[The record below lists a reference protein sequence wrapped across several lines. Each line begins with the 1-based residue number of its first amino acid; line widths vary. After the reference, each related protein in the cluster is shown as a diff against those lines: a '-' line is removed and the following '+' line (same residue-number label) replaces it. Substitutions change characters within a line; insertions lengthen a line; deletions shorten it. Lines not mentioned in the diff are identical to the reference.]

1 MGDRSLAE
9 PLPRRIES
17 IDNSYALLM
26 KYRFNAHTPAKNSD
40 EWHELKDHLDK
51 VANLSE
57 GFANKLNAG
66 KLGYYAGLWHDLG
79 KYNPDFQQYLDDC
92 HIASLNNKTP
102 PKRKI
107 PHAIHGAILAAKLC
121 PDVAPLIYGHHRG
134 LPDYSAFES
143 QLHHPQA
150 KALLVSILASADAEG
165 IEIAPDLD
173 FDELLAHLPD
183 PDENLYAREVF
194 DRLLFSCLIDA
205 DRLDTEKFGNPEIFR
220 LRDRKPTIEQ
230 LWKVFDYQQKE
241 FIGKKQQE
249 LTEKNKIVF
258 NVRQE
263 VYQHCLN
270 TALAKPGIF
279 RLTVPTGGGKTLSSL
294 AFGLQHILANPIENL
309 DRRVIMAVPYTSII
323 EQTVKVYRQLFTE
336 LGQIAVLEHHSAIQH
351 DSKSKDETEA
361 DEGAIDVQRQAR
373 LATQN
378 WDAPL
383 IVTTTV
389 QLFESLFSNRTSKCR
404 KLHNI
409 IGSVIILDEVQT
421 LPIALRE
428 SICSM
433 LEELV
438 ERYHV
443 SVVLCTAT
451 QPVLEGDDGYFKGFK
466 NGSITDIIPVAKS
479 LEHFAKLKRV
489 EYDLSAI
496 KTNIKWSWQELTDR
510 FNAHSS
516 ALVVLNTRKDAL
528 KVIDILDSGSS
539 EYFEAVGT
547 EARVKMAIKNSQV
560 LHLSTLLCGAHRQL
574 VLAEVRSRLKN
585 KKDCILVFTQVVEA
599 GVDLDFPAV
608 YRVLGP
614 LDRIVQAAGRCNR
627 EGNMDELGQVFVF
640 ELEEG
645 SMPPKGSEYAKATG
659 KTQQILQQAQ
669 SEDLHQPQIFTS
681 YGNALYKLESAD
693 KHEIQADRENCLF
706 ETVASKFKL
715 IDDDTYPVV
724 VNFNDEVEKLLRH
737 IKRRGLFTS
746 DYRDLQPYTISIRH
760 LEFHR
765 HHKTSIEQ
773 PIAGVEFYIWTG
785 TYDPIKG
792 LPILGDPSDSFLL
805 KGEDSVV

>member
-1 MGDRSLAE
+1 
-9 PLPRRIES
+9 
-17 IDNSYALLM
+17 M
-26 KYRFNAHTPAKNSD
+26 KYKFNAHTPGKGDAR
-40 EWHELKDHLDK
+40 WHELKQHLGK
-51 VANLSE
+51 VANLTE
-57 GFANKLNAG
+57 GFANKFSAG
-66 KLGYYAGLWHDLG
+66 KLGYFAGLWHDLG
-79 KYNPDFQQYLDDC
+79 KYNPDFQKYLDDC
-92 HIASLNNKTP
+92 HAASLNNQKP
-102 PKRKI
+102 PTKKV
-107 PHAIHGAILAAKLC
+107 PHAIYGAIVAAELC
-121 PDVAPLIYGHHRG
+121 PDIAPLIYGHHRG
-134 LPDYSAFES
+134 LPDYSAFEG
-143 QLHHPQA
+143 QLNNPQA
-150 KALLVSILASADAEG
+150 EGLLVSILASAKSEG

-173 FDELLAHLPD
+173 FDELLEHLPD
-183 PDENLYAREVF
+183 PDDHPYAREVF

-205 DRLDTEKFGNPEIFR
+205 DRLDSERFGNPKTFQ
-220 LRDRKPTIEQ
+220 LRYDNKSTIEQ
-230 LWKVFDYQQKE
+230 LWQVFDRKQQE
-241 FIGKKQQE
+241 FVDKKQQE
-249 LTEKNKIVF
+249 LTEKNQRVF
-258 NVRQE
+258 DVRQE
-263 VYQHCLN
+263 VYQYCVSK
-270 TALAKPGIF
+270 ALSKPGIF

-294 AFGLQHILANPIENL
+294 AFGLQHILANPIDSL

-323 EQTVKVYRQLFTE
+323 EQTVKAYRKIFAE

-351 DSKSKDETEA
+351 DSKSKDESSEA
-361 DEGAIDVQRQAR
+361 EEGAIDFQHQAR

-389 QLFESLFSNRTSKCR
+389 QLFESLFSNRTSNCR

-433 LEELV
+433 LAELV

-466 NGSITDIIPVAKS
+466 TGSITDIIPVAKS
-479 LEHFAKLKRV
+479 REHFANLKRV

-496 KTNIKWSWQELTDR
+496 KTNTKWSWQELTDR
-510 FNAHSS
+510 LNSHPS

-528 KVIDILDSGSS
+528 KVINSLDSSPI

-547 EARVKMAIKNSQV
+547 ESRVTIAVKDSQV
-560 LHLSTLLCGAHRQL
+560 LHLSTLLCGAHRQI
-574 VLAEVRSRLKN
+574 VLEEVRTRLKN
-585 KKDCILVFTQVVEA
+585 KQDCILVSTQVVEA

-669 SEDLHQPQIFTS
+669 SEDLHQPQIFTG
-681 YGNALYKLESAD
+681 YGNALYKLESSD
-693 KHEIQADRENCLF
+693 KYEIQDDRENCLF
-706 ETVASKFKL
+706 ETVSSKFKL

-724 VNFNDEVEKLLRH
+724 VSFNNEVEKLLRQ

-746 DYRDLQPYTISIRH
+746 DYRELQPYTISIRQF
-760 LEFHR
+760 EFRKHR
-765 HHKTSIEQ
+765 QSIEQ

-792 LPILGDPSDSFLL
+792 LPILGDPSDSILL
-805 KGEDSVV
+805 DAKDLIF

>member
-1 MGDRSLAE
+1 VQLKYW
-9 PLPRRIES
+9 LYFRRPV
-17 IDNSYALLM
+17 L
-26 KYRFNAHTPAKNSD
+26 
-40 EWHELKDHLDK
+40 
-51 VANLSE
+51 
-57 GFANKLNAG
+57 G
-66 KLGYYAGLWHDLG
+66 KYAGLWHDLG

-92 HIASLNNKTP
+92 HTASLNNQKP
-102 PKRKI
+102 PTKKV
-107 PHAIHGAILAAKLC
+107 PHAIHGAILAEQFCSDIAAVI
-121 PDVAPLIYGHHRG
+121 DGHHRG
-134 LPDYSAFES
+134 IRDSTDEYDD
-143 QLHHPQA
+143 A
-150 KALLVSILASADAEG
+150 KLDRAKRELDRILASAQSDG
-165 IEIAPDLD
+165 IETAPDLD
-173 FDELLAHLPD
+173 FDELVSHLPD
-183 PDENLYAREVF
+183 DNLHARDVF

-205 DRLDTEKFGNPEIFR
+205 DRLDTEKFCNPESFR
-220 LRDRKPTIEQ
+220 LRYDNQLTIEQ
-230 LWKVFDYQQKE
+230 LWVIFDRQQQNFVRSKQQK
-241 FIGKKQQE
+241 
-249 LTEKNKIVF
+249 LTQKNQIIF
-258 NVRQE
+258 DVRQE
-263 VYQHCLN
+263 VYQHCVN
-270 TALAKPGIF
+270 IALTKPGIF

-294 AFGLQHILANPIENL
+294 AFALQHILANPIANL

-323 EQTVKVYRQLFTE
+323 EQTVKVYRQVFAE

-351 DSKSKDETEA
+351 DPKSNEKRSEA
-361 DEGAIDVQRQAR
+361 EEEKEEGAIDYQRQAR

-409 IGSVIILDEVQT
+409 IGSVMILDEVQT

-466 NGSITDIIPVAKS
+466 PGSIIDIIPVATS
-479 LEHFAKLKRV
+479 LEHFVKLKRV

-496 KTNIKWSWQELTDR
+496 TTNTQWSWQELKDR
-510 FNAHSS
+510 LKSHPS

-528 KVIDILDSGSS
+528 KVINSLDSSPV

-547 EARVKMAIKNSQV
+547 EARVKIAVKDSQI

-574 VLAEVRSRLKN
+574 VLAEVRSRLEN
-585 KKDCILVFTQVVEA
+585 KQDCLLVSTQVVEA
-599 GVDLDFPAV
+599 GVDLDFPTV

-627 EGNMDELGQVFVF
+627 EGNLDELGRVFVF

-645 SMPPKGSEYAKATG
+645 SMPPKGSEYAKATS
-659 KTQQILQQAQ
+659 KTQQILQQA
-669 SEDLHQPQIFTS
+669 SAADLHQPQIFTS

-693 KHEIQADRENCLF
+693 KHKIQEDRENCLF

-724 VNFNDEVEKLLRH
+724 VRFNDEVEKLLIK

-746 DYRDLQPYTISIRH
+746 DYRELQPYTISIRSF
-760 LEFHR
+760 EFRKHQ
-765 HHKTSIEQ
+765 KTSIEQ
-773 PIAGVEFYIWTG
+773 PIAGVEFYIWIG
-785 TYDPIKG
+785 TYDPIQG
-792 LPILGDPSDSFLL
+792 IPILGDPNDSILL
-805 KGEDSVV
+805 PPKDLIF

>member
-1 MGDRSLAE
+1 
-9 PLPRRIES
+9 
-17 IDNSYALLM
+17 M
-26 KYRFNAHTPAKNSD
+26 KYKFNAHTPGKGD
-40 EWHELKDHLDK
+40 DKWHELKQHLGD
-51 VANLSE
+51 VANLAE
-57 GFANKLNAG
+57 GFANKFSAG
-66 KLGYYAGLWHDLG
+66 KLGKYAGLWHDLG
-79 KYNPDFQQYLDDC
+79 KYNPDFQKYLDEC
-92 HIASLNNKTP
+92 HTASLNNQKP
-102 PKRKI
+102 PHKKV
-107 PHAIHGAILAAKLC
+107 PHAIHGAILAEQFCSDIAAVI
-121 PDVAPLIYGHHRG
+121 DGHHRG
-134 LPDYSAFES
+134 LRDSTDEYDD
-143 QLHHPQA
+143 A
-150 KALLVSILASADAEG
+150 KLERTERELVSIVADAESEG
-165 IEIAPDLD
+165 IEIDPDLD
-173 FDELLAHLPD
+173 FDELLSYLPD
-183 PDENLYAREVF
+183 PDDNPYAREVF

-205 DRLDTEKFGNPEIFR
+205 DRLDSERFGNPKTFKLRDDNKITIKKLWEIF
-220 LRDRKPTIEQ
+220 DCK
-230 LWKVFDYQQKE
+230 QKE
-241 FIGKKQQE
+241 FVEKKQQE

-258 NVRQE
+258 DVRQE
-263 VYQHCLN
+263 VYQHCVS
-270 TALAKPGIF
+270 TALSKPGIF

-294 AFGLQHILANPIENL
+294 AFGLQHILANPIDSL

-323 EQTVKVYRQLFTE
+323 EQTVKVYRRVFAE

-351 DSKSKDETEA
+351 DSKSKNESSEA
-361 DEGAIDVQRQAR
+361 EESAIDFQHQAR

-466 NGSITDIIPVAKS
+466 NGSIKDIIPVAKS

-496 KTNIKWSWQELTDR
+496 KTNTKWSWQELTDR
-510 FNAHSS
+510 LNSHPS

-528 KVIDILDSGSS
+528 KVINTLNSS
-539 EYFEAVGT
+539 PVEYFEAVGT
-547 EARVKMAIKNSQV
+547 EARVKIAVKDSQV

-574 VLAEVRSRLKN
+574 VLAEVRSRLESKQ
-585 KKDCILVFTQVVEA
+585 DCILVSTQVVEA
-599 GVDLDFPAV
+599 GVDLDFPTV

-693 KHEIQADRENCLF
+693 KDNIQDDRENCLF

-724 VNFNDEVEKLLRH
+724 ISFNDEVEKLLRQ

-746 DYRDLQPYTISIRH
+746 DYHMLQPYTISIRH
-760 LEFHR
+760 FEFR
-765 HHKTSIEQ
+765 KHHKISIEQ

-792 LPILGDPSDSFLL
+792 LPILEDPSDSFLL

>member
-1 MGDRSLAE
+1 
-9 PLPRRIES
+9 
-17 IDNSYALLM
+17 M
-26 KYRFNAHTPAKNSD
+26 KYQFNAHTPSKGTD
-40 EWHELKDHLDK
+40 KWHELQTHLHK
-51 VANLSE
+51 VAQLAE
-57 GFANKLNAG
+57 KFANKFNAG
-66 KLGYYAGLWHDLG
+66 KLGHYAGLWHDLG

-92 HIASLNNKTP
+92 HTASLNNQKP
-102 PKRKI
+102 PTKKV
-107 PHAIHGAILAAKLC
+107 PHAIHGAILAAELC
-121 PDVAPLIYGHHRG
+121 PDLAPLIYGHHRG
-134 LPDYSAFES
+134 LPDYSAFDDR
-143 QLHHPQA
+143 LNNP
-150 KALLVSILASADAEG
+150 KAEGIIDRIIASAEAEG
-165 IEIAPDLD
+165 IETEPDLD
-173 FDELLAHLPD
+173 FDELVSHLPD
-183 PDENLYAREVF
+183 PDDNFYAREVF

-205 DRLDTEKFGNPEIFR
+205 DRLDSERFGNPETFQ
-220 LRDRKPTIEQ
+220 LRYDNKPTIEQ
-230 LWKVFDYQQKE
+230 LWQVFDRNQKE
-241 FIGKKQQE
+241 FVEKKQQE
-249 LTEKNKIVF
+249 LTEKNQIVF
-258 NVRQE
+258 DVRQE
-263 VYQHCLN
+263 VYQYCVD
-270 TALAKPGIF
+270 TALTKPGIF

-294 AFGLQHILANPIENL
+294 AFGLQHILANPIDNL

-323 EQTVKVYRQLFTE
+323 EQTVKVYRQVFAE
-336 LGQIAVLEHHSAIQH
+336 LGNIAVLEHHSAIQH
-351 DSKSKDETEA
+351 DSKSKDESSEA
-361 DEGAIDVQRQAR
+361 DEGAIDFQHQAR

-466 NGSITDIIPVAKS
+466 PGSITDIIPVAKS

-496 KTNIKWSWQELTDR
+496 STNTKWSWQELKDR
-510 FNAHSS
+510 LKSHPS

-528 KVIDILDSGSS
+528 KVINSLDSSPV

-547 EARVKMAIKNSQV
+547 EARVKIAVKDSQV

-574 VLAEVRSRLKN
+574 VLAEVRSRLEN
-585 KKDCILVFTQVVEA
+585 KQDCLLVSTQVVEA
-599 GVDLDFPAV
+599 GVDLDFPTV
-608 YRVLGP
+608 YRALGP

-640 ELEEG
+640 ELAEG
-645 SMPPKGSEYAKATG
+645 SLPPKGSEYAKATG

-669 SEDLHQPQIFTS
+669 SADLHQPQIFTS

-693 KHEIQADRENCLF
+693 KHEIQEDRENCLF
-706 ETVASKFKL
+706 ETVASKFKI
-715 IDDDTYPVV
+715 IDDDTYPVAV
-724 VNFNDEVEKLLRH
+724 SFNDEVEKLLRK

-746 DYRDLQPYTISIRH
+746 DYRELQPYIISIRQF
-760 LEFHR
+760 EFRKHR
-765 HHKTSIEQ
+765 QSIEQ
-773 PIAGVEFYIWTG
+773 PIAGVEFYIWIG

>member
-1 MGDRSLAE
+1 
-9 PLPRRIES
+9 
-17 IDNSYALLM
+17 M
-26 KYRFNAHTPAKNSD
+26 KYKFNAHTPSKGTND
-40 EWHELKDHLDK
+40 WHELKAHLGKVSKLAEKFADK
-51 VANLSE
+51 FE
-57 GFANKLNAG
+57 AG
-66 KLGYYAGLWHDLG
+66 ELGKYAGLWHDLG
-79 KYNPDFQQYLDDC
+79 KYNPDFQTYLDDC
-92 HIASLNNKTP
+92 HTASLNNQKP
-102 PKRKI
+102 PTKKV
-107 PHAIHGAILAAKLC
+107 PHAIHGAILAEQFCSDIAAVI
-121 PDVAPLIYGHHRG
+121 DGHHRG
-134 LPDYSAFES
+134 LRDATDEYDD
-143 QLHHPQA
+143 A
-150 KALLVSILASADAEG
+150 KLERATEELDRIKLFAKSEG
-165 IEIAPDLD
+165 IEIDPDLD
-173 FDELLAHLPD
+173 FDKLLDRLPD
-183 PDENLYAREVF
+183 PDDNPYAREVF

-205 DRLDTEKFGNPEIFR
+205 DRLDSERFGNPETFK
-220 LRDRKPTIEQ
+220 LRHDNRPTIEQ
-230 LWKVFDYQQKE
+230 LWQMFNYKQKE
-241 FIGKKQQE
+241 FVNKKQQE
-249 LTEKNKIVF
+249 LTEKSKVVF

-263 VYQHCLN
+263 VYQYCVL
-270 TALAKPGIF
+270 TALSKPGIF

-294 AFGLQHILANPIENL
+294 AFGLQHILANPIPKVRYANDNL

-323 EQTVKVYRQLFTE
+323 EQTVKVYRTVFAE

-351 DSKSKDETEA
+351 DPKSKDESSEA
-361 DEGAIDVQRQAR
+361 EEGAIDFQRQAR
-373 LATQN
+373 LATEN

-438 ERYHV
+438 ERYQV

-451 QPVLEGDDGYFKGFK
+451 QPVLEGQNGYFQGFK
-466 NGSITDIIPVAKS
+466 PDSIVDIIPVAKS
-479 LEHFAKLKRV
+479 LEHFANLKRV
-489 EYDLSAI
+489 EYDISAI
-496 KTNIKWSWQELTDR
+496 KTNTKWSWHELTDR
-510 FNAHSS
+510 LNSHLS

-528 KVIDILDSGSS
+528 KVINSLDSSPV

-547 EARVKMAIKNSQV
+547 EARVKIATKDSQI

-585 KKDCILVFTQVVEA
+585 NQDCILVSTQVVEA

-627 EGNMDELGQVFVF
+627 EGNMDELGQVVVF

-669 SEDLHQPQIFTS
+669 AEDLHQPQIFTS
-681 YGNALYKLESAD
+681 YGNALYKLEAAD
-693 KHEIQADRENCLF
+693 KEKIQEDRENCLF

-724 VNFNDEVEKLLRH
+724 ICFNDEVEKLLRQ

-746 DYRDLQPYTISIRH
+746 DYRELQPYTISIRQF
-760 LEFHR
+760 EFR
-765 HHKTSIEQ
+765 KYRQSIEQ

-785 TYDPIKG
+785 TYDSIKG
-792 LPILGDPSDSFLL
+792 LPILGDPNDSILL
-805 KGEDSVV
+805 DAKDLIF

>member
-1 MGDRSLAE
+1 
-9 PLPRRIES
+9 
-17 IDNSYALLM
+17 M
-26 KYRFNAHTPAKNSD
+26 KKYQFNAHTPAQGNND
-40 EWHELKDHLDK
+40 WHELKDHLVE
-51 VANLSE
+51 VASLTE
-57 GFANKLNAG
+57 KLAEKLKAG
-66 KLGYYAGLWHDLG
+66 KLGKYAGLWHDLG
-79 KYNPDFQQYLDDC
+79 KYNPDFQNYLDNC
-92 HIASLNNKTP
+92 CTASINNQKP
-102 PKRKI
+102 PTKKV
-107 PHAIHGAILAAKLC
+107 PHAIHGAILAKQFCSDIAGVI
-121 PDVAPLIYGHHRG
+121 DGHHRG
-134 LPDYSAFES
+134 LRDYTDEYDD
-143 QLHHPQA
+143 A
-150 KALLVSILASADAEG
+150 KLERAEREIVSILASARSEG

-183 PDENLYAREVF
+183 PDDNLYAREVF

-205 DRLDTEKFGNPEIFR
+205 DRLDTERFGNPKTFE
-220 LRDRKPTIEQ
+220 LRDINKPTIKQ
-230 LWKVFDYQQKE
+230 LWEIFDRQQQA
-241 FIGKKQQE
+241 FIDKKQQE
-249 LTEKNKIVF
+249 LTPKNQIVF
-258 NVRQE
+258 DVRQE
-263 VYQHCLN
+263 VYQHCVD
-270 TALAKPGIF
+270 TALSKPGIF

-294 AFGLQHILANPIENL
+294 AFGLQHILANPLENL

-323 EQTVKVYRQLFTE
+323 EQTLKVYRNIFVE

-351 DSKSKDETEA
+351 DPKSKDESSEA
-361 DEGAIDVQRQAR
+361 EEGAIDYQRQAR
-373 LATQN
+373 LATEN

-438 ERYHV
+438 ERYQV

-451 QPVLEGDDGYFKGFK
+451 QPVLEGQNGYFQGFK
-466 NGSITDIIPVAKS
+466 QDSILDIIPTVKS
-479 LEHFAKLKRV
+479 REHFAKLKRV

-496 KTNIKWSWQELTDR
+496 RNNTKWSWQELTDR
-510 FNAHSS
+510 LTNHPS

-528 KVIDILDSGSS
+528 KVVDTLDGLSN
-539 EYFEAVGT
+539 EYFEVVGT
-547 EARVKMAIKNSQV
+547 EERVKIAVKDSQV
-560 LHLSTLLCGAHRQL
+560 LHLSTLLCGAHRQI
-574 VLAEVRSRLKN
+574 VLAEVRSRLAN
-585 KKDCILVFTQVVEA
+585 NKDCILVSTQVVEA

-627 EGNMDELGQVFVF
+627 EGNMDGLGQVFVF
-640 ELEEG
+640 ELAEG

-669 SEDLHQPQIFTS
+669 SEDLHQPQIFTN
-681 YGNALYKLESAD
+681 YGNALYQLESAD
-693 KHEIQADRENCLF
+693 KDKIQDDRENCLF

-724 VNFNDEVEKLLRH
+724 ISFNDEVEKLLRQ

-746 DYRDLQPYTISIRH
+746 DYQKLQPYTISVRNF
-760 LEFHR
+760 EFR
-765 HHKTSIEQ
+765 KHHKTSIEQ
-773 PIAGVEFYIWTG
+773 PIAGVAFYIWTG

-792 LPILGDPSDSFLL
+792 LPILEDPSDSFLL
-805 KGEDSVV
+805 KGEDSVF

>member
-1 MGDRSLAE
+1 
-9 PLPRRIES
+9 
-17 IDNSYALLM
+17 M
-26 KYRFNAHTPAKNSD
+26 KYKFNAHTPSKATND
-40 EWHELKDHLDK
+40 WHELKQHLGK
-51 VANLSE
+51 VANLAK
-57 GFANKLNAG
+57 GFADKFQAG

-79 KYNPDFQQYLDDC
+79 KYNPDFQKYLNDC
-92 HIASLNNKTP
+92 HAASLNNQKP
-102 PKRKI
+102 PTKKV
-107 PHAIHGAILAAKLC
+107 PHAIHGAILAAELC
-121 PDVAPLIYGHHRG
+121 PDIAPLIYGHHRG

-143 QLHHPQA
+143 QLNNPQA
-150 KALLVSILASADAEG
+150 EGLLVQILASAKSEG
-165 IEIAPDLD
+165 IEIDPALD
-173 FDELLAHLPD
+173 FDELLTHLPD
-183 PDENLYAREVF
+183 PDDNSYAREVF

-205 DRLDTEKFGNPEIFR
+205 DRLDSERFGNPETFK
-220 LRDRKPTIEQ
+220 LRYDNRATIEQ
-230 LWKVFDYQQKE
+230 LWQIFDLKQKE

-249 LTEKNKIVF
+249 LTKKNKIVF
-258 NVRQE
+258 DVRQE
-263 VYQHCLN
+263 VYQYCVSK
-270 TALAKPGIF
+270 ALSKPGIF

-294 AFGLQHILANPIENL
+294 AFGLQHILANPVDNL

-323 EQTVKVYRQLFTE
+323 EQTVKVYRQVFAE

-351 DSKSKDETEA
+351 DPKSKDESSEA
-361 DEGAIDVQRQAR
+361 EEGAIDFQRQAR

-451 QPVLEGDDGYFKGFK
+451 QPVLEGEDGYFKGFK
-466 NGSITDIIPVAKS
+466 PGSIADIIPVAKS
-479 LEHFAKLKRV
+479 REHFAKLKRV

-496 KTNIKWSWQELTDR
+496 KTNTKWSWQELTDR
-510 FNAHSS
+510 LNSHPS

-528 KVIDILDSGSS
+528 KVINSLNSS
-539 EYFEAVGT
+539 PVEYFGAVGT
-547 EARVKMAIKNSQV
+547 EARVKIAVKDSQV

-574 VLAEVRSRLKN
+574 VLAEVRLRLEN
-585 KKDCILVFTQVVEA
+585 KQDCILVSTQVVEA

-627 EGNMDELGQVFVF
+627 EGNMDELGRVFVF

-659 KTQQILQQAQ
+659 KTQQFLQQAQ

-724 VNFNDEVEKLLRH
+724 VCFNDEVEKLLRQ
-737 IKRRGLFTS
+737 IKHRGLFTS
-746 DYRDLQPYTISIRH
+746 DYRELQPYTISIRQF
-760 LEFHR
+760 EFR
-765 HHKTSIEQ
+765 KHHKTSIEQ

-792 LPILGDPSDSFLL
+792 LPILGDPSDSILL
-805 KGEDSVV
+805 PPKDLIF

>member
-1 MGDRSLAE
+1 
-9 PLPRRIES
+9 
-17 IDNSYALLM
+17 M
-26 KYRFNAHTPAKNSD
+26 KYQFNAHTPSKGTND
-40 EWHELKDHLDK
+40 WHELKAHLGKVSKLAEKFADK
-51 VANLSE
+51 
-57 GFANKLNAG
+57 FDAG
-66 KLGYYAGLWHDLG
+66 ELGKYAGLWHDLG
-79 KYNPDFQQYLDDC
+79 KYNPDFQTYLDDC
-92 HIASLNNKTP
+92 HTASLNNQKP
-102 PKRKI
+102 PTKKV
-107 PHAIHGAILAAKLC
+107 PHAIHGAILAEQFCSDIAAVI
-121 PDVAPLIYGHHRG
+121 DGHHRG
-134 LPDYSAFES
+134 LRDATDEYDD
-143 QLHHPQA
+143 A
-150 KALLVSILASADAEG
+150 KLERAKIELVSILASAQSEG
-165 IEIAPDLD
+165 IETDPDLD
-173 FDELLAHLPD
+173 FDELLDRLPD
-183 PDENLYAREVF
+183 PDDHPYAREVF

-205 DRLDTEKFGNPEIFR
+205 DRLDSERFGNPETFN
-220 LRDRKPTIEQ
+220 LRHDKPTIEQ
-230 LWKVFDYQQKE
+230 LWQIFNFKQKE
-241 FIGKKQQE
+241 FVDKKQQE
-249 LTEKNKIVF
+249 LTAKNKIVF
-258 NVRQE
+258 DVRQE
-263 VYQHCLN
+263 VYQHCVE
-270 TALAKPGIF
+270 TALSKPGIF

-294 AFGLQHILANPIENL
+294 AFGLQHILANPIDNL

-323 EQTVKVYRQLFTE
+323 EQTVKDYRRVFAE
-336 LGQIAVLEHHSAIQH
+336 LGEIAVLEHHSAIQH
-351 DSKSKDETEA
+351 DPKSKDESSEA
-361 DEGAIDVQRQAR
+361 EEGAIDFQHQAR

-378 WDAPL
+378 WDASL

-409 IGSVIILDEVQT
+409 VGSVIILDEVQT

-451 QPVLEGDDGYFKGFK
+451 QPVLEGEDGYFKGFK
-466 NGSITDIIPVAKS
+466 TGSITDIIPVAKS
-479 LEHFAKLKRV
+479 REHFAKLKRV
-489 EYDLSAI
+489 DYNLSAI
-496 KTNIKWSWQELTDR
+496 KTNTKWSWQELTDR
-510 FNAHSS
+510 LNSHSS

-528 KVIDILDSGSS
+528 KVINSLNSS
-539 EYFEAVGT
+539 PIEYFEAVGT
-547 EARVKMAIKNSQV
+547 ESRVKLAVKNSQV

-585 KKDCILVFTQVVEA
+585 KQDCILVSTQVVEA

-627 EGNMDELGQVFVF
+627 EGTMDELGQVFVF

-669 SEDLHQPQIFTS
+669 SEDLYQPQIFTS
-681 YGNALYKLESAD
+681 YGNALYKLESSD
-693 KHEIQADRENCLF
+693 KYEIQDDRENCLF

-724 VNFNDEVEKLLRH
+724 VSFNDEVEKLLRQ

-746 DYRDLQPYTISIRH
+746 DYQKLQPYTISIRH
-760 LEFHR
+760 FEFR
-765 HHKTSIEQ
+765 KHHKTSIEQ

-792 LPILGDPSDSFLL
+792 LPILGDPSDGILL
-805 KGEDSVV
+805 PVKDLCDL

>member
-1 MGDRSLAE
+1 
-9 PLPRRIES
+9 
-17 IDNSYALLM
+17 M
-26 KYRFNAHTPAKNSD
+26 KYQFNAHTPSKGTND
-40 EWHELKDHLDK
+40 WHELKAHLGKVSKLAEKFADK
-51 VANLSE
+51 
-57 GFANKLNAG
+57 FQAG
-66 KLGYYAGLWHDLG
+66 KLGKYAGLWHDLG
-79 KYNPDFQQYLDDC
+79 KYNPDFQTYLDDC
-92 HIASLNNKTP
+92 HTASLNNQKP
-102 PKRKI
+102 PTKKV
-107 PHAIHGAILAAKLC
+107 PHAIHGAILAEQFCLDIAAVI
-121 PDVAPLIYGHHRG
+121 DGHHRG
-134 LPDYSAFES
+134 LRDSIDEYDDANLERAKRELDRILISAN
-143 QLHHPQA
+143 
-150 KALLVSILASADAEG
+150 AEG
-165 IEIAPDLD
+165 IEIDPDLD
-173 FDELLAHLPD
+173 FDELLAYLPD
-183 PDENLYAREVF
+183 PDDNLYAREVF

-205 DRLDTEKFGNPEIFR
+205 DRLDSERSGNPKNFE
-220 LRDRKPTIEQ
+220 LRDINKPTIKQ
-230 LWKVFDYQQKE
+230 LWEIFDQQQQA
-241 FIGKKQQE
+241 FIDKKQQE
-249 LTEKNKIVF
+249 LTAKNKIVF
-258 NVRQE
+258 NIRQE
-263 VYQHCLN
+263 VYRHCIN
-270 TALAKPGIF
+270 KALSKPGIF

-294 AFGLQHILANPIENL
+294 AFGLQHILANPIDNL
-309 DRRVIMAVPYTSII
+309 DRRVIIAVPYTSII
-323 EQTVKVYRQLFTE
+323 EQTVKVYRQIFAE
-336 LGQIAVLEHHSAIQH
+336 LGNIAVLEHHSAIQH
-351 DSKSKDETEA
+351 DSKSKGESSEA
-361 DEGAIDVQRQAR
+361 EEGAINFQHQAR
-373 LATQN
+373 LATEN

-466 NGSITDIIPVAKS
+466 KGSITDIIPVAKS
-479 LEHFAKLKRV
+479 REHFAKLKRV

-496 KTNIKWSWQELTDR
+496 KTNTKWSWQELTDR
-510 FNAHSS
+510 LNSHAS
-516 ALVVLNTRKDAL
+516 ALVILNTRKDAL
-528 KVIDILDSGSS
+528 KVINSLNSS
-539 EYFEAVGT
+539 PIEYFEAVGT
-547 EARVKMAIKNSQV
+547 EARVKIAVKDSRV

-574 VLAEVRSRLKN
+574 VLAEVRLRLEN
-585 KKDCILVFTQVVEA
+585 NQDCILVSTQVVEA

-669 SEDLHQPQIFTS
+669 SEDLHQTQIFTS
-681 YGNALYKLESAD
+681 YGNALYQLEPAD
-693 KHEIQADRENCLF
+693 KHKIQADRENCLF

-724 VNFNDEVEKLLRH
+724 ISFNDEVEKLLRQ
-737 IKRRGLFTS
+737 IKRRGLLTS
-746 DYRDLQPYTISIRH
+746 DYQKLQPYTISIRH
-760 LEFHR
+760 FEFHK
-765 HHKTSIEQ
+765 HHKTSIDQ
-773 PIAGVEFYIWTG
+773 PIAGVEFYVWTG

-792 LPILGDPSDSFLL
+792 LPILGDPNDSIVLPVKDL
-805 KGEDSVV
+805 CDL

>member
-1 MGDRSLAE
+1 MQ
-9 PLPRRIES
+9 
-17 IDNSYALLM
+17 Y
-26 KYRFNAHTPAKNSD
+26 KFNAHTPPKGENK
-40 EWHELKDHLDK
+40 WHELKEHLGD
-51 VANLSE
+51 VANLAE
-57 GFANKLNAG
+57 EFAAKFKAG

-79 KYNPDFQQYLDDC
+79 KYNPDFQKYLDDC
-92 HIASLNNKTP
+92 HVASLNNQPP
-102 PKRKI
+102 PKKKI
-107 PHAIHGAILAAKLC
+107 PHAIHGAILAAELC
-121 PDVAPLIYGHHRG
+121 PDIAPLIYGHHRG
-134 LPDYSAFES
+134 LPDYSAVEG
-143 QLHHPQA
+143 QLNNPQA
-150 KALLVSILASADAEG
+150 EGLLDRILASARSEG
-165 IEIAPDLD
+165 IEIDPDLY
-173 FDELLAHLPD
+173 FDELLYHLPD
-183 PDENLYAREVF
+183 PDDNLYAREVF

-205 DRLDTEKFGNPEIFR
+205 DRLDSERFGNPETFT
-220 LRDRKPTIEQ
+220 LRYNQPTIEQ
-230 LWKVFDYQQKE
+230 LWQIFNFKQKE
-241 FIGKKQQE
+241 FVEKKQQE
-249 LTEKNKIVF
+249 LTEKNKVVF
-258 NVRQE
+258 DVRQE
-263 VYQHCLN
+263 VYQYCVSK
-270 TALAKPGIF
+270 ALSKPGIF

-294 AFGLQHILANPIENL
+294 TFGLQHILANPIDLL

-323 EQTVKVYRQLFTE
+323 EQTVKVYRKVFAE
-336 LGQIAVLEHHSAIQH
+336 LGQIAVLEHHSAIQY
-351 DSKSKDETEA
+351 DPKSKDESSEA
-361 DEGAIDVQRQAR
+361 EEGAIDFQHQAR

-466 NGSITDIIPVAKS
+466 HGSIKDIIPVAKS

-489 EYDLSAI
+489 EYDLSAL
-496 KTNIKWSWQELTDR
+496 KTNTKWSWQELTDR
-510 FNAHSS
+510 LNSHSS

-528 KVIDILDSGSS
+528 KVINSLNSS
-539 EYFEAVGT
+539 PVEYFEAVGT
-547 EARVKMAIKNSQV
+547 EARVKIAVKDSQV

-574 VLAEVRSRLKN
+574 VLAEVRSRLEN
-585 KKDCILVFTQVVEA
+585 KQDCILVSTQVVEA

-681 YGNALYKLESAD
+681 YGNALYQLEPAD
-693 KHEIQADRENCLF
+693 KHKIQADRENCLF

-724 VNFNDEVEKLLRH
+724 ISFDDEVEKLLRQ

-746 DYRDLQPYTISIRH
+746 DYQKLQPYTISIRH
-760 LEFHR
+760 FEFHK
-765 HHKTSIEQ
+765 HHKTSIDQ
-773 PIAGVEFYIWTG
+773 PIAGVEFYVWTG

-792 LPILGDPSDSFLL
+792 LPILGDPNDSIVLPVKDL
-805 KGEDSVV
+805 CDL

>member
-1 MGDRSLAE
+1 
-9 PLPRRIES
+9 
-17 IDNSYALLM
+17 M
-26 KYRFNAHTPAKNSD
+26 KYQFNAHTPPKDTAK
-40 EWHELKDHLDK
+40 WHELKQHLGK
-51 VANLSE
+51 VAKLSE
-57 GFANKLNAG
+57 RFADKFQAG

-79 KYNPDFQQYLDDC
+79 KYNPDFQTYLDGC
-92 HIASLNNKTP
+92 HTASLNNQKP
-102 PKRKI
+102 PHKKV
-107 PHAIHGAILAAKLC
+107 PHAIHGAILAKQFCSDIAAVI
-121 PDVAPLIYGHHRG
+121 DGHHRG
-134 LPDYSAFES
+134 LRDSTDEYDD
-143 QLHHPQA
+143 A
-150 KALLVSILASADAEG
+150 KLERTERELVSIVASAQSEG
-165 IEIAPDLD
+165 IEIDPNLD
-173 FDELLAHLPD
+173 FDELFSHLPD
-183 PDENLYAREVF
+183 PDDNPYAREVF

-205 DRLDTEKFGNPEIFR
+205 DRLDSERFGNPETFK
-220 LRDRKPTIEQ
+220 LRDDNKPQIEQ
-230 LWKVFDYQQKE
+230 LWEIFDYKQQE
-241 FIGKKQQE
+241 FVNKKQQE
-249 LTEKNKIVF
+249 LTAKNKIVF
-258 NVRQE
+258 DIRQE
-263 VYQHCLN
+263 VYRYCVD
-270 TALAKPGIF
+270 TALLKPGIF

-294 AFGLQHILANPIENL
+294 AFGLQHILANPIDNL

-323 EQTVKVYRQLFTE
+323 EQTVKVYRQVFAE

-351 DSKSKDETEA
+351 DPKSKDESSEA
-361 DEGAIDVQRQAR
+361 EDGAIDFQHQAR

-383 IVTTTV
+383 IITTTV

-433 LEELV
+433 LEDLV
-438 ERYHV
+438 QRYHV

-466 NGSITDIIPVAKS
+466 TGSITDIIPVSKS

-496 KTNIKWSWQELTDR
+496 KTNTKWSWQELTDR
-510 FNAHSS
+510 LNTHSS

-528 KVIDILDSGSS
+528 KVINILDSSPV

-547 EARVKMAIKNSQV
+547 EARVKIAVKDSQV

-585 KKDCILVFTQVVEA
+585 KQDCILVSTQVVEA

-627 EGNMDELGQVFVF
+627 EGNMDGLGQVFVF
-640 ELEEG
+640 ELAEG

-659 KTQQILQQAQ
+659 KTQQIIQQAQ
-669 SEDLHQPQIFTS
+669 PEDLHQPQIFTS
-681 YGNALYKLESAD
+681 YGNALYQLESAD
-693 KHEIQADRENCLF
+693 KHEIQDDRENCLF

-724 VNFNDEVEKLLRH
+724 VSFNDEVEKLLRQ

-746 DYRDLQPYTISIRH
+746 DYRELQPYTISIRQF
-760 LEFHR
+760 EFRKHR
-765 HHKTSIEQ
+765 QSIDQ

-785 TYDPIKG
+785 NYDPIKG
-792 LPILGDPSDSFLL
+792 LPILGDPSDSILL
-805 KGEDSVV
+805 DAKDLIF

>member
-1 MGDRSLAE
+1 
-9 PLPRRIES
+9 
-17 IDNSYALLM
+17 M
-26 KYRFNAHTPAKNSD
+26 KYQFNAHTPGKGND
-40 EWHELKDHLDK
+40 KWHELKAHLGK
-51 VANLSE
+51 VAKLTE
-57 GFANKLNAG
+57 KFANKFSAG

-79 KYNPDFQQYLDDC
+79 KYNPDFQTYLDDC
-92 HIASLNNKTP
+92 HTASLNNQKP
-102 PKRKI
+102 PHKKV
-107 PHAIHGAILAAKLC
+107 PHAIHGAILADQFCSDIAAVI
-121 PDVAPLIYGHHRG
+121 DGHHRG
-134 LPDYSAFES
+134 LRDSTDEYDD
-143 QLHHPQA
+143 A
-150 KALLVSILASADAEG
+150 KLERAARELDRIKRFAKSEG
-165 IEIAPDLD
+165 IEIDPDLD
-173 FDELLAHLPD
+173 FDELLTHLPD
-183 PDENLYAREVF
+183 PEDNFYAREVF

-205 DRLDTEKFGNPEIFR
+205 DRLDSERFGNPETFN
-220 LRDRKPTIEQ
+220 LRDENKITIKQ
-230 LWKVFDYQQKE
+230 LWEIFDYKQKE
-241 FIGKKQQE
+241 FVEKKQQE
-249 LTEKNKIVF
+249 LTEKNQIVF
-258 NVRQE
+258 DVRQE
-263 VYQHCLN
+263 VYQHCVN
-270 TALAKPGIF
+270 TALTKPGIF

-294 AFGLQHILANPIENL
+294 AFGLQHILANPVENL

-323 EQTVKVYRQLFTE
+323 EQTVKVYRKVFSE

-351 DSKSKDETEA
+351 DPKSKDESSEA
-361 DEGAIDVQRQAR
+361 EEGAIDFQHQAR

-378 WDAPL
+378 WDASL

-451 QPVLEGDDGYFKGFK
+451 QPVLEGEDGYFKGFK
-466 NGSITDIIPVAKS
+466 TGSITDIIPVAKS
-479 LEHFAKLKRV
+479 REHFAKLKRV
-489 EYDLSAI
+489 DYNLSAI
-496 KTNIKWSWQELTDR
+496 KTNTKWSWQELTDR
-510 FNAHSS
+510 LNSHSS

-528 KVIDILDSGSS
+528 KVINSLNSS
-539 EYFEAVGT
+539 PIEYFEAVGT
-547 EARVKMAIKNSQV
+547 ESRVKIAVKNSQV

-585 KKDCILVFTQVVEA
+585 KQDCILVSTQVVEA

-681 YGNALYKLESAD
+681 YGNALYKLESSD
-693 KHEIQADRENCLF
+693 KYEIQDDRENCLF

-724 VNFNDEVEKLLRH
+724 VSFNDEVEKLLRQ

-746 DYRDLQPYTISIRH
+746 DYQKLQPYTISIRH
-760 LEFHR
+760 FEFR
-765 HHKTSIEQ
+765 KHHKTSIEQ
-773 PIAGVEFYIWTG
+773 PIPGVEFYIWTG

-805 KGEDSVV
+805 TGKDSIV

>member
-1 MGDRSLAE
+1 
-9 PLPRRIES
+9 
-17 IDNSYALLM
+17 M
-26 KYRFNAHTPAKNSD
+26 KYQFNAHTPSKGTND
-40 EWHELKDHLDK
+40 WHELKAHLGKVSKLAEKFADK
-51 VANLSE
+51 FE
-57 GFANKLNAG
+57 AG
-66 KLGYYAGLWHDLG
+66 ELGKYAGLWHDLG
-79 KYNPDFQQYLDDC
+79 KYNPDFQTYLDDC
-92 HIASLNNKTP
+92 HTASLNNQKP
-102 PKRKI
+102 PTKKV
-107 PHAIHGAILAAKLC
+107 PHAIHGAILAAELC
-121 PDVAPLIYGHHRG
+121 PDIAPLIYGHHRG
-134 LPDYSAFES
+134 LPDYSAFEG
-143 QLHHPQA
+143 QLNNPQA
-150 KALLVSILASADAEG
+150 EGLLISILASAKSEG
-165 IEIAPDLD
+165 IKIDLDLD
-173 FDELLAHLPD
+173 FDELLSRLPD
-183 PDENLYAREVF
+183 PEDNPYAREVF

-205 DRLDTEKFGNPEIFR
+205 DRLDSERFDNPETFR
-220 LRDRKPTIEQ
+220 LRDNKPTIEQ
-230 LWKVFDYQQKE
+230 LWQIFDLKQKE
-241 FIGKKQQE
+241 FVGKKQEE
-249 LTEKNKIVF
+249 LTAKNKIVF
-258 NVRQE
+258 DVRQE
-263 VYQHCLN
+263 VYQHCVN
-270 TALAKPGIF
+270 TALTKPGIF

-294 AFGLQHILANPIENL
+294 AFGLQHILANPIENV

-323 EQTVKVYRQLFTE
+323 EQTVKVYRNVFAE
-336 LGQIAVLEHHSAIQH
+336 LGQIAVLEHHSAIQY
-351 DSKSKDETEA
+351 DPKSKDESSEA

-378 WDAPL
+378 WDATL

-433 LEELV
+433 LAELV

-466 NGSITDIIPVAKS
+466 PESITDIIPVAKS
-479 LEHFAKLKRV
+479 REHFANLKRV
-489 EYDLSAI
+489 KYDLSAI
-496 KTNIKWSWQELTDR
+496 QANTKWSWQELTDR
-510 FNAHSS
+510 LNSHPS

-528 KVIDILDSGSS
+528 KVINSLNSS
-539 EYFEAVGT
+539 PVEYFEAVGT
-547 EARVKMAIKNSQV
+547 EARVKIAIKDSQV

-574 VLAEVRSRLKN
+574 VLAEVRSRLEDN
-585 KKDCILVFTQVVEA
+585 KDCILVSTQVVEA

-669 SEDLHQPQIFTS
+669 LEDLHQPQIFTN
-681 YGNALYKLESAD
+681 YGNALYQLESAD
-693 KHEIQADRENCLF
+693 KHTIQQDRENCLF

-715 IDDDTYPVV
+715 IDDDTYPVIIC
-724 VNFNDEVEKLLRH
+724 FNDEVEKLLRK
-737 IKRRGLFTS
+737 IKHRGLFTS
-746 DYRDLQPYTISIRH
+746 DYRDLQPYTISIRQF
-760 LEFHR
+760 EFRRHR
-765 HHKTSIEQ
+765 KSIEQ
-773 PIAGVEFYIWTG
+773 PIAGVEFYIWND

-805 KGEDSVV
+805 TGKESVV

>member
-1 MGDRSLAE
+1 
-9 PLPRRIES
+9 
-17 IDNSYALLM
+17 M
-26 KYRFNAHTPAKNSD
+26 KYQFNAHTPSKGTD
-40 EWHELKDHLDK
+40 DWHQLKDHLGK
-51 VANLSE
+51 VAKLAE
-57 GFANKLNAG
+57 KFADKFQAG
-66 KLGYYAGLWHDLG
+66 ELGRYAGLWHDLG
-79 KYNPDFQQYLDDC
+79 KYNPDFQNYLDDC
-92 HIASLNNKTP
+92 HLASLNNQAP
-102 PKRKI
+102 PHRKI
-107 PHAIHGAILAAKLC
+107 PHAIHGAILAAELC

-134 LPDYSAFES
+134 LPDYSTFES
-143 QLHHPQA
+143 QLNNPKAEKLLALIKSSA
-150 KALLVSILASADAEG
+150 KSEG

-173 FDELLAHLPD
+173 CDELLSHLPTN
-183 PDENLYAREVF
+183 NLYAREVF

-205 DRLDTEKFGNPEIFR
+205 DRLDTEKFSNSEAFK
-220 LRDRKPTIEQ
+220 LRADRKPTIEQ
-230 LWKVFDYQQKE
+230 LWEVFDRQQQKLVA
-241 FIGKKQQE
+241 KKQQK
-249 LTEKNKIVF
+249 LTAKNKIVF
-258 NVRQE
+258 DIRQE
-263 VYQHCLN
+263 VYQYCLN
-270 TALAKPGIF
+270 TALLSKPGIF

-294 AFGLQHILANPIENL
+294 AFGLQNILANPIENL
-309 DRRVIMAVPYTSII
+309 DRRIIMAVPYTSII
-323 EQTVKVYRQLFTE
+323 EQTVKVYRKVFAE

-351 DSKSKDETEA
+351 DSQSRDESSEA
-361 DEGAIDVQRQAR
+361 EEGAIDFQRQAR

-428 SICSM
+428 PICSM
-433 LEELV
+433 LGELV
-438 ERYHV
+438 ERYQV

-451 QPVLEGDDGYFKGFK
+451 QPVLEGQNGYFQGFK
-466 NGSITDIIPVAKS
+466 PDSIVDIIPVAKS
-479 LEHFAKLKRV
+479 LEHFDRLKRV

-496 KTNIKWSWQELTDR
+496 KTNTKWSWQELIDR
-510 FNAHSS
+510 LNTHSS

-528 KVIDILDSGSS
+528 KVIDTLDCLSS
-539 EYFEAVGT
+539 EIFEQT
-547 EARVKMAIKNSQV
+547 IIEEKVKAALKDSRI

-574 VLAEVRSRLKN
+574 VLEEVRSRLDPKN
-585 KKDCILVFTQVVEA
+585 NQDCILVSTQVVEA
-599 GVDLDFPAV
+599 GVDLDFATV

-627 EGNMDELGQVFVF
+627 EGNMDKLGQVFVF

-645 SMPPKGSEYAKATG
+645 NMPPKGSEYAKATG
-659 KTQQILQQAQ
+659 KAQQFLQQAQ

-681 YGNALYKLESAD
+681 YGNTLYQLESAD
-693 KHEIQADRENCLF
+693 KHQIQDDRENCLF

-724 VNFNDEVEKLLRH
+724 VCFNDQVEKLINQ

-746 DYRDLQPYTISIRH
+746 DYRELQPYTISIRQF
-760 LEFHR
+760 EFR
-765 HHKTSIEQ
+765 KHHKTSIEQ

-785 TYDPIKG
+785 SYDPIKG
-792 LPILGDPSDSFLL
+792 LPILEDPSDSFLL

>member
-1 MGDRSLAE
+1 
-9 PLPRRIES
+9 
-17 IDNSYALLM
+17 M
-26 KYRFNAHTPAKNSD
+26 KYQFNAHTPSKGTD
-40 EWHELKDHLDK
+40 KWHELQAHLHK
-51 VANLSE
+51 VAKLAAE
-57 GFANKLNAG
+57 FANKFNAG

-92 HIASLNNKTP
+92 HTASLNSHKP
-102 PKRKI
+102 PTKKV
-107 PHAIHGAILAAKLC
+107 PHAIHGAILAAELC
-121 PDVAPLIYGHHRG
+121 PDIAAIIDGHHRG
-134 LPDYSAFES
+134 LRNDMYDYDD
-143 QLHHPQA
+143 A
-150 KALLVSILASADAEG
+150 KLERATEELDSIKLFAKSEG
-165 IEIAPDLD
+165 IEIDPDLD
-173 FDELLAHLPD
+173 FDELFDRLPD
-183 PDENLYAREVF
+183 PDGHPYAREVF

-205 DRLDTEKFGNPEIFR
+205 DRLDSERFGNPEDFQ
-220 LRDRKPTIEQ
+220 LRDDNKPQIEQ
-230 LWKVFDYQQKE
+230 LWQVFNFKQKE
-241 FIGKKQQE
+241 FVKKKQQE
-249 LTEKNKIVF
+249 LTEKNKVVF
-258 NVRQE
+258 DVRQE
-263 VYQHCLN
+263 VYQHCVS
-270 TALAKPGIF
+270 TALSKPGIF

-294 AFGLQHILANPIENL
+294 AFGLQHILANPVDNL

-323 EQTVKVYRQLFTE
+323 EQTVKVYRQVFAE

-351 DSKSKDETEA
+351 DSKSKDEGSEA
-361 DEGAIDVQRQAR
+361 EEGAINFQRQAR

-466 NGSITDIIPVAKS
+466 NGSIKDIIPVAKS

-496 KTNIKWSWQELTDR
+496 KTKTKWSWQELTDR
-510 FNAHSS
+510 LNSHPS

-528 KVIDILDSGSS
+528 KVINTLNSS
-539 EYFEAVGT
+539 PVEYFEAVGT
-547 EARVKMAIKNSQV
+547 EARVKIAVKDSQV

-585 KKDCILVFTQVVEA
+585 KQDCILVSTQVVEA

-681 YGNALYKLESAD
+681 YGNALYKLESSD
-693 KHEIQADRENCLF
+693 KYEIQDDRENCLF
-706 ETVASKFKL
+706 ETVSSKFKL

-724 VNFNDEVEKLLRH
+724 VSFNNEVEKLLRQ

-746 DYRDLQPYTISIRH
+746 DYRELQPYTISIRQF
-760 LEFHR
+760 EFRKHR
-765 HHKTSIEQ
+765 QSIEQ

-792 LPILGDPSDSFLL
+792 LPILGDPSDSILL
-805 KGEDSVV
+805 DAKDLIF

>member
-1 MGDRSLAE
+1 
-9 PLPRRIES
+9 
-17 IDNSYALLM
+17 M
-26 KYRFNAHTPAKNSD
+26 KYQFNAHTPSKGTD
-40 EWHELKDHLDK
+40 DWHQLKDHLGK
-51 VANLSE
+51 VAKLAE
-57 GFANKLNAG
+57 KFADKFQAG
-66 KLGYYAGLWHDLG
+66 ELGRYAGLWHDLG
-79 KYNPDFQQYLDDC
+79 KYNPDFQNYLDDC
-92 HIASLNNKTP
+92 DLASLNNQAP
-102 PKRKI
+102 PYRKI
-107 PHAIHGAILAAKLC
+107 PHAIHGAILAAELC

-134 LPDYSAFES
+134 LPDYSTFES
-143 QLHHPQA
+143 QLNNPKAEKLLALIKSSA
-150 KALLVSILASADAEG
+150 KSEG
-165 IEIAPDLD
+165 IEISPNLD
-173 FDELLAHLPD
+173 CDELLSHLPTN
-183 PDENLYAREVF
+183 NLYAREVF

-205 DRLDTEKFGNPEIFR
+205 DRLDTEKFSNSEAFK
-220 LRDRKPTIEQ
+220 LRSDRKPTIEQ
-230 LWKVFDYQQKE
+230 LWEVFDRQQQKLVA
-241 FIGKKQQE
+241 KKQQK
-249 LTEKNKIVF
+249 LTAKNKIVF
-258 NVRQE
+258 DIRQE
-263 VYQHCLN
+263 VYQYCLN
-270 TALAKPGIF
+270 TALSKPGIF

-294 AFGLQHILANPIENL
+294 AFGLKNILANPIENL
-309 DRRVIMAVPYTSII
+309 DRRIIMAVPYTSII
-323 EQTVKVYRQLFTE
+323 EQTVKVYRKVFAE

-351 DSKSKDETEA
+351 DSQSRDESSEA
-361 DEGAIDVQRQAR
+361 EEGAIDFQRQAR

-428 SICSM
+428 PICSM
-433 LEELV
+433 LGELV
-438 ERYHV
+438 ERYQV

-451 QPVLEGDDGYFKGFK
+451 QPVLEGQNGYFQGFK
-466 NGSITDIIPVAKS
+466 PDSIVDIIPVAKS
-479 LEHFAKLKRV
+479 LEHFDRLKRV

-496 KTNIKWSWQELTDR
+496 KTNTKWSWQELIDR
-510 FNAHSS
+510 LNTHSS

-528 KVIDILDSGSS
+528 KVIDTLDCLSS
-539 EYFEAVGT
+539 EIFEKT
-547 EARVKMAIKNSQV
+547 IIEEKVKAALKDSRI

-574 VLAEVRSRLKN
+574 VLEEVRSRLDPKN
-585 KKDCILVFTQVVEA
+585 NQDCILVSTQVVEA
-599 GVDLDFPAV
+599 GVDLDFATV

-627 EGNMDELGQVFVF
+627 EGNMDKLGQVFVF

-645 SMPPKGSEYAKATG
+645 NMPPKGSEYAKATG
-659 KTQQILQQAQ
+659 KAQQFLQQAQ

-681 YGNALYKLESAD
+681 YGNTLYQLESAD
-693 KHEIQADRENCLF
+693 KHQIQDDRENCLF

-724 VNFNDEVEKLLRH
+724 VCFNDKVEKLINQ

-746 DYRDLQPYTISIRH
+746 DYRELQPYTISIRQF
-760 LEFHR
+760 EFR
-765 HHKTSIEQ
+765 KHHKTSIEQ

-792 LPILGDPSDSFLL
+792 LPILEDPSDSFLL

>member
-1 MGDRSLAE
+1 MQ
-9 PLPRRIES
+9 
-17 IDNSYALLM
+17 Y
-26 KYRFNAHTPAKNSD
+26 KFNAHTPVKGED
-40 EWHELKDHLDK
+40 KWHELREHLGD

-57 GFANKLNAG
+57 RFAAKFKAG

-79 KYNPDFQQYLDDC
+79 KYNPDFQIYLDDC
-92 HIASLNNKTP
+92 HTASRNNQKP

-107 PHAIHGAILAAKLC
+107 PHAIHGAILAAEFC

-134 LPDYSAFES
+134 LPDYSAFEG
-143 QLHHPQA
+143 QLNNPQA
-150 KALLVSILASADAEG
+150 AGLLVSILASAQSEG
-165 IEIAPDLD
+165 IETDPDLD

-183 PDENLYAREVF
+183 PENNPYTREVF

-205 DRLDTEKFGNPEIFR
+205 DRLDSERFGNPETFQ
-220 LRDRKPTIEQ
+220 LRYDNKSTIGQLWQVFDRK
-230 LWKVFDYQQKE
+230 QKE
-241 FIGKKQQE
+241 FVDKKQQE

-258 NVRQE
+258 DVRQE
-263 VYQHCLN
+263 VYQYCGSK
-270 TALAKPGIF
+270 ALSKPGIF

-294 AFGLQHILANPIENL
+294 AFGLQHILANPIDNL

-323 EQTVKVYRQLFTE
+323 EQTVKDYRRVFAE

-351 DSKSKDETEA
+351 DPKSKDESSEA
-361 DEGAIDVQRQAR
+361 EEGAIDYQRQAR
-373 LATQN
+373 LVTQN

-421 LPIALRE
+421 LPISLRE

-438 ERYHV
+438 ECYHV
-443 SVVLCTAT
+443 SLVLCTAT

-466 NGSITDIIPVAKS
+466 TGSITDIIPVAQS
-479 LEHFAKLKRV
+479 REHFANLKRV

-496 KTNIKWSWQELTDR
+496 KTNTKWSWQELTDR
-510 FNAHSS
+510 LNSHSS

-528 KVIDILDSGSS
+528 KVVDSLNSPS
-539 EYFEAVGT
+539 VEYFEAVGT
-547 EARVKMAIKNSQV
+547 ESRVKIAVKDSQV

-585 KKDCILVFTQVVEA
+585 KQDCILVSTQVVEA
-599 GVDLDFPAV
+599 GVNLDFPAV

-669 SEDLHQPQIFTS
+669 SEDLHHPQIFTN

-693 KHEIQADRENCLF
+693 KDKIQDDRANCLF

-724 VNFNDEVEKLLRH
+724 VNFNDEVEKLLNQ

-746 DYRDLQPYTISIRH
+746 DYQKLQPYTISIRNF
-760 LEFHR
+760 EFR
-765 HHKTSIEQ
+765 KHHKTSIEQ

-792 LPILGDPSDSFLL
+792 LPILGDPSDSILL
-805 KGEDSVV
+805 DAKDLIF

>member
-1 MGDRSLAE
+1 
-9 PLPRRIES
+9 
-17 IDNSYALLM
+17 M
-26 KYRFNAHTPAKNSD
+26 KYQFNAHTPSKGTD
-40 EWHELKDHLDK
+40 KWHELKEHLDEVSK
-51 VANLSE
+51 LAE
-57 GFANKLNAG
+57 RFADKFKAG
-66 KLGYYAGLWHDLG
+66 KLGKYAGLWHDLG
-79 KYNPDFQQYLDDC
+79 KYNPAFQKYLDDC
-92 HIASLNNKTP
+92 DTASLNNQIP

-107 PHAIHGAILAAKLC
+107 PHAIHGAILASEFC

-134 LPDYSAFES
+134 LPDYSAFEG
-143 QLHHPQA
+143 QLNNPQA
-150 KALLVSILASADAEG
+150 AALLDRIIASAAAEG
-165 IEIAPDLD
+165 IETDPDLD
-173 FDELLAHLPD
+173 FDELVSHLPD
-183 PDENLYAREVF
+183 DNPYAREVF

-205 DRLDTEKFGNPEIFR
+205 DRLDTERFGNPETFR
-220 LRDRKPTIEQ
+220 LRYDNKLKIEQ
-230 LWKVFDYQQKE
+230 LWAIFDRQQQNFVRSKQQK
-241 FIGKKQQE
+241 
-249 LTEKNKIVF
+249 LTQKNQILF
-258 NVRQE
+258 DVRQE
-263 VYQHCLN
+263 VYQHCVN
-270 TALAKPGIF
+270 IALTKPGIF

-294 AFGLQHILANPIENL
+294 AFALQHILANPIANL

-323 EQTVKVYRQLFTE
+323 EQTVKVYRNVFAE

-351 DSKSKDETEA
+351 EPKSNDKRSEA
-361 DEGAIDVQRQAR
+361 EEEKEEGAIDSQRQAR
-373 LATQN
+373 LVTQN

-451 QPVLEGDDGYFKGFK
+451 QPVLEGADGYFKGFRQD
-466 NGSITDIIPVAKS
+466 SIIDIIPATKS
-479 LEHFAKLKRV
+479 REHFAKIKRV

-496 KTNIKWSWQELTDR
+496 KTNNKWSWQELTDR
-510 FNAHSS
+510 LNSHSS
-516 ALVVLNTRKDAL
+516 ALVILNTRKDAL
-528 KVIDILDSGSS
+528 KVIDTLDNSLSRD
-539 EYFEAVGT
+539 FEAT
-547 EARVKMAIKNSQV
+547 SIEKRVEMVVKDSRV

-574 VLAEVRSRLKN
+574 VLEEVRSRLEPKN
-585 KKDCILVFTQVVEA
+585 KQDCILVSTQVVEA
-599 GVDLDFPAV
+599 GVDLDFPTV

-645 SMPPKGSEYAKATG
+645 SIPPKGSEYAKATG
-659 KTQQILQQAQ
+659 KTQQILQQA
-669 SEDLHQPQIFTS
+669 SAEDLHQPQIFTS

-693 KHEIQADRENCLF
+693 KHEIQEDRTNCLF

-724 VNFNDEVEKLLRH
+724 VRFNDEVEKLLNK

-746 DYRDLQPYTISIRH
+746 DYRELQPYTISIRSF
-760 LEFHR
+760 EFRKHQ
-765 HHKTSIEQ
+765 KTSIEQ
-773 PIAGVEFYIWTG
+773 PIAGVDFYIWIG

-792 LPILGDPSDSFLL
+792 IPIFGDPSDSILL
-805 KGEDSVV
+805 PPKDLIF

>member
-1 MGDRSLAE
+1 
-9 PLPRRIES
+9 
-17 IDNSYALLM
+17 M
-26 KYRFNAHTPAKNSD
+26 KYQFNAHTPVQGTND
-40 EWHELKDHLDK
+40 WHELKDHLVE
-51 VANLSE
+51 VASLTE
-57 GFANKLNAG
+57 KLARKLKAADLG
-66 KLGYYAGLWHDLG
+66 KYAGLWHDLG
-79 KYNPDFQQYLDDC
+79 KYNPEFQQYLIDC
-92 HIASLNNKTP
+92 HTASLNNRKP
-102 PKRKI
+102 PTKKV
-107 PHAIHGAILAAKLC
+107 PHAIHGAILAEHFCSDIAAVI
-121 PDVAPLIYGHHRG
+121 DGHHRG
-134 LPDYSAFES
+134 LRDSSDEYDDAKFERAERELERIKS
-143 QLHHPQA
+143 FA
-150 KALLVSILASADAEG
+150 KPEG
-165 IEIAPDLD
+165 IEIDPKLD
-173 FDELLAHLPD
+173 FDKLLAHLPE

-205 DRLDTEKFGNPEIFR
+205 DRLDTEKFDDPARFE
-220 LRDRKPTIEQ
+220 LRSVNKPTIQQ
-230 LWKVFDYQQKE
+230 LWEVFKIEQQD
-241 FIGKKQQE
+241 FVIKQQ
-249 LTEKNKIVF
+249 TKITSKNIEVF
-258 NVRQE
+258 EVRQE
-263 VYQHCLN
+263 VYKYCERAALN
-270 TALAKPGIF
+270 KPGIF
-279 RLTVPTGGGKTLSSL
+279 RLTVPTGGGKTLSGL
-294 AFGLQHILANPIENL
+294 AFALRHILANPIDNL

-323 EQTVKVYRQLFTE
+323 QQTVKVYRKVFAD

-351 DSKSKDETEA
+351 DPKSKDESSEA
-361 DEGAIDVQRQAR
+361 EEGAIDVQRQAR
-373 LATQN
+373 LATEN

-389 QLFESLFSNRTSKCR
+389 QLFESLFSNRPSKCR

-433 LEELV
+433 LEELI

-443 SVVLCTAT
+443 TVVLCTAT
-451 QPVLEGDDGYFKGFK
+451 QPVLEGLNGYFQGFK
-466 NGSITDIIPVAKS
+466 PDSIVDIIPVAKS

-496 KTNIKWSWQELTDR
+496 KTHTKWSWQELIDR
-510 FNAHSS
+510 LNTHAS
-516 ALVVLNTRKDAL
+516 ALVVLNTRKDAI
-528 KVIDILDSGSS
+528 KVIDTLGILPDRD
-539 EYFEAVGT
+539 FEGAAI
-547 EARVKMAIKNSQV
+547 EEKVKAALKDSQV

-574 VLAEVRSRLKN
+574 VLAEVRSRLASKQ
-585 KKDCILVFTQVVEA
+585 DCILVSTQVVEA
-599 GVDLDFPAV
+599 GVDLDFPTV

-627 EGNMDELGQVFVF
+627 EGNMDGLGQVFVF
-640 ELEEG
+640 ELAEG

-681 YGNALYKLESAD
+681 YGNALYQLESAD

-724 VNFNDEVEKLLRH
+724 VSFNNTVSKLLAQ

-746 DYRDLQPYTISIRH
+746 DYRDLQPYTISIRQF
-760 LEFHR
+760 EFR
-765 HHKTSIEQ
+765 KHHKTSIEQ
-773 PIAGVEFYIWTG
+773 PIAGVAFYIWTG

-805 KGEDSVV
+805 KGEDSVF

>member
-1 MGDRSLAE
+1 
-9 PLPRRIES
+9 
-17 IDNSYALLM
+17 M
-26 KYRFNAHTPAKNSD
+26 KYKFNAHTPGKGTD
-40 EWHELKDHLDK
+40 DWHELQAHLNKVSKLAEKFADK
-51 VANLSE
+51 
-57 GFANKLNAG
+57 FQAG
-66 KLGYYAGLWHDLG
+66 KLGKYAGLWHDLG
-79 KYNPDFQQYLDDC
+79 KYNPDFQQYLDEC
-92 HIASLNNKTP
+92 HTASLNNQKP
-102 PKRKI
+102 PTKKV
-107 PHAIHGAILAAKLC
+107 PHAIHGAILAAELC
-121 PDVAPLIYGHHRG
+121 PDIAPLIYGHHRG
-134 LPDYSAFES
+134 LPDYSAFEG
-143 QLHHPQA
+143 QLNNPQA
-150 KALLVSILASADAEG
+150 EGLLVRILASAKSEG
-165 IEIAPDLD
+165 IEIDPDLD
-173 FDELLAHLPD
+173 FDELLSHLPEPED
-183 PDENLYAREVF
+183 HPHAREVF

-205 DRLDTEKFGNPEIFR
+205 DRLDSERFGNPETFK
-220 LRDRKPTIEQ
+220 LRHDNKPTIEQ
-230 LWKVFDYQQKE
+230 LWQIFNFKQEQFVEQ
-241 FIGKKQQE
+241 KQQE
-249 LTEKNKIVF
+249 LTDKNKVVF
-258 NVRQE
+258 DVRQE
-263 VYQHCLN
+263 VYQYCVS
-270 TALAKPGIF
+270 TALSKPGIF
-279 RLTVPTGGGKTLSSL
+279 RLTVPTGGGKTLSGL

-309 DRRVIMAVPYTSII
+309 ERRVIIAVPYTSII
-323 EQTVKVYRQLFTE
+323 EQTVKVYRTVFAE
-336 LGQIAVLEHHSAIQH
+336 LGNMAVLEHHSAIQH
-351 DSKSKDETEA
+351 DPKSKDESSEA
-361 DEGAIDVQRQAR
+361 EEGAIDFQRQAR
-373 LATQN
+373 LATEN

-438 ERYHV
+438 ERYHA

-466 NGSITDIIPVAKS
+466 PGSITEIIPVTESRK
-479 LEHFAKLKRV
+479 HFVKLQRV

-496 KTNIKWSWQELTDR
+496 KTNTKWSWHELTDR
-510 FNAHSS
+510 LNAHPS

-528 KVIDILDSGSS
+528 KVINSLNSS
-539 EYFEAVGT
+539 PVEYFEAVGT
-547 EARVKMAIKNSQV
+547 ESRVKMAVKDSQV

-574 VLAEVRSRLKN
+574 VLAEVRSRLEN
-585 KKDCILVFTQVVEA
+585 KKDCILVSTLVVEA

-627 EGNMDELGQVFVF
+627 EGNMDKLGQVFVF

-669 SEDLHQPQIFTS
+669 SEDLHQPQIFTN

-693 KHEIQADRENCLF
+693 KHEIQADRENRLF

-724 VNFNDEVEKLLRH
+724 VSFNDEVEKLLQQIEH
-737 IKRRGLFTS
+737 RGLFTS
-746 DYRDLQPYTISIRH
+746 DYQKLQPYTISIRH
-760 LEFHR
+760 FEFR
-765 HHKTSIEQ
+765 KHHKTSIDQ

-805 KGEDSVV
+805 TGKESVF

>member
-1 MGDRSLAE
+1 
-9 PLPRRIES
+9 
-17 IDNSYALLM
+17 M
-26 KYRFNAHTPAKNSD
+26 KYQFNAHTPSKGTND
-40 EWHELKDHLDK
+40 WHELKAHLGKVSKLAEKFADK
-51 VANLSE
+51 FE
-57 GFANKLNAG
+57 AG
-66 KLGYYAGLWHDLG
+66 ELGKYAGLWHDLG
-79 KYNPDFQQYLDDC
+79 KYNPDFQTYLDDC
-92 HIASLNNKTP
+92 HTASLNNQKP
-102 PKRKI
+102 PTKKV
-107 PHAIHGAILAAKLC
+107 PHAIHGAILAAELC
-121 PDVAPLIYGHHRG
+121 PDIAPLIYGHHRG
-134 LPDYSAFES
+134 LPDYSAFEG
-143 QLHHPQA
+143 QLNNPQA
-150 KALLVSILASADAEG
+150 EGLLISILASAKSEG
-165 IEIAPDLD
+165 IKIDLDLD
-173 FDELLAHLPD
+173 FDELLSRLPD
-183 PDENLYAREVF
+183 PEDNPYAREVF

-205 DRLDTEKFGNPEIFR
+205 DRLDSERFDNPETFR
-220 LRDRKPTIEQ
+220 LRDNKPTIEQ
-230 LWKVFDYQQKE
+230 LWQIFDLKQKE
-241 FIGKKQQE
+241 FVGKKQEE
-249 LTEKNKIVF
+249 LTAKNKIVF
-258 NVRQE
+258 DVRQE
-263 VYQHCLN
+263 VYQHCVN
-270 TALAKPGIF
+270 TALTKPGIF

-294 AFGLQHILANPIENL
+294 AFGLQHILANPIENV

-323 EQTVKVYRQLFTE
+323 EQTVKVYRNVFAE
-336 LGQIAVLEHHSAIQH
+336 LGQIAVLEHHSAIQY
-351 DSKSKDETEA
+351 DPKSKDESSEA

-433 LEELV
+433 LAELV

-466 NGSITDIIPVAKS
+466 PESITDIIPVAKS
-479 LEHFAKLKRV
+479 REHFANLKRV
-489 EYDLSAI
+489 KYDLSAI
-496 KTNIKWSWQELTDR
+496 QANTKWSWQELTDR
-510 FNAHSS
+510 LNSHPS

-528 KVIDILDSGSS
+528 KVINSLNSS
-539 EYFEAVGT
+539 PVEYFEAVGT
-547 EARVKMAIKNSQV
+547 EARVKIAIKDSQV

-574 VLAEVRSRLKN
+574 VLAEVRSRLEDN
-585 KKDCILVFTQVVEA
+585 KDCILVSTQVVEA

-669 SEDLHQPQIFTS
+669 LEDLHQPQIFTN
-681 YGNALYKLESAD
+681 YGNALYQLESAD
-693 KHEIQADRENCLF
+693 KHTIQQDRENCLF

-715 IDDDTYPVV
+715 IDDDTYPVIIC
-724 VNFNDEVEKLLRH
+724 FNDEVEKLLRK
-737 IKRRGLFTS
+737 IKHRGLFTS
-746 DYRDLQPYTISIRH
+746 DYRDLQPYTISIRQF
-760 LEFHR
+760 EFRRHR
-765 HHKTSIEQ
+765 KSIEQ
-773 PIAGVEFYIWTG
+773 PIAGVEFYIWND

-805 KGEDSVV
+805 TGKESVV

>member
-1 MGDRSLAE
+1 
-9 PLPRRIES
+9 
-17 IDNSYALLM
+17 M
-26 KYRFNAHTPAKNSD
+26 KYQFNAHTPSKGTND
-40 EWHELKDHLDK
+40 WHELKAHLGKVSKLAEKFADK
-51 VANLSE
+51 
-57 GFANKLNAG
+57 FDAG
-66 KLGYYAGLWHDLG
+66 ELGKYAGLWHDLG
-79 KYNPDFQQYLDDC
+79 KYNPDFQTYLDDC
-92 HIASLNNKTP
+92 HTASLNNQKP
-102 PKRKI
+102 PTKKV
-107 PHAIHGAILAAKLC
+107 PHAIHGAILAAELC

-134 LPDYSAFES
+134 LPDYSAFEG
-143 QLHHPQA
+143 QLNNPQA
-150 KALLVSILASADAEG
+150 EGLLVSILASSKSEG
-165 IEIAPDLD
+165 IEIDPDLD
-173 FDELLAHLPD
+173 FDELLSHLPEPAD
-183 PDENLYAREVF
+183 NPYAREVF

-205 DRLDTEKFGNPEIFR
+205 DRLDSERFGNPETFK
-220 LRDRKPTIEQ
+220 LRHDNKPTIEQ
-230 LWKVFDYQQKE
+230 LWQVFNFKQQE
-241 FIGKKQQE
+241 FVKKKQQE
-249 LTEKNKIVF
+249 LTEKNKVVF
-258 NVRQE
+258 DVRQE
-263 VYQHCLN
+263 VYQHCVS
-270 TALAKPGIF
+270 TALSKPGIF
-279 RLTVPTGGGKTLSSL
+279 RLIVPTGGGKTLSSL
-294 AFGLQHILANPIENL
+294 AFGLQHILANQIDNL

-323 EQTVKVYRQLFTE
+323 EQTVKVYRQVFAE

-351 DSKSKDETEA
+351 DPKSKDESSEA
-361 DEGAIDVQRQAR
+361 EEGAIDFQHQAR

-438 ERYHV
+438 ERYHI

-466 NGSITDIIPVAKS
+466 PESIIDIIPVATS
-479 LEHFAKLKRV
+479 LEHFTKLQRV

-496 KTNIKWSWQELTDR
+496 KTNTKWSWQELTEQL
-510 FNAHSS
+510 NAHPS

-528 KVIDILDSGSS
+528 RVINSLNSPPVK
-539 EYFEAVGT
+539 YFEAVGT
-547 EARVKMAIKNSQV
+547 ESRVKIATKDSQV
-560 LHLSTLLCGAHRQL
+560 LHLSTLLCGAHRQI
-574 VLAEVRSRLKN
+574 VLEEVRSRLKN
-585 KKDCILVFTQVVEA
+585 NQDCILVSTQVVEA

-640 ELEEG
+640 ELEGG
-645 SMPPKGSEYAKATG
+645 SMPPKGSEYTKATG
-659 KTQQILQQAQ
+659 KTQQILQQAH

-693 KHEIQADRENCLF
+693 KHEIQEDRENCLF

-724 VNFNDEVEKLLRH
+724 VSFNDEVEKLLRQ

-746 DYRDLQPYTISIRH
+746 DYQKLQPYMISIRH
-760 LEFHR
+760 FEFRKHQ
-765 HHKTSIEQ
+765 KTSIDQ

>member
-1 MGDRSLAE
+1 
-9 PLPRRIES
+9 
-17 IDNSYALLM
+17 M
-26 KYRFNAHTPAKNSD
+26 KYKFNAHTPGKGD
-40 EWHELKDHLDK
+40 DKWHELKQHLYD
-51 VANLSE
+51 VATLAE
-57 GFANKLNAG
+57 EFASKFSAG
-66 KLGYYAGLWHDLG
+66 KLGKYAGLWHDLG
-79 KYNPDFQQYLDDC
+79 KYNPDFQRYLDDC
-92 HIASLNNKTP
+92 HAASLNNQKP

-107 PHAIHGAILAAKLC
+107 PHAIHGAILAAELC
-121 PDVAPLIYGHHRG
+121 PDIAPLIYGHHRG
-134 LPDYSAFES
+134 LPDYSAFEG
-143 QLHHPQA
+143 QLDNPQA
-150 KALLVSILASADAEG
+150 EGLIVQILASAESEG
-165 IEIAPDLD
+165 IEIDPDLD
-173 FDELLAHLPD
+173 FDELLSHLPD
-183 PDENLYAREVF
+183 PEDNPYAREVF

-205 DRLDTEKFGNPEIFR
+205 DRLDSERFGNPETFQ
-220 LRDRKPTIEQ
+220 LRYDNKPIIEQ
-230 LWKVFDYQQKE
+230 LWQVFDRKQKE
-241 FIGKKQQE
+241 FVDKKQQE
-249 LTEKNKIVF
+249 LTEKNKVVF
-258 NVRQE
+258 DVRQG
-263 VYQHCLN
+263 VYQYCVSK
-270 TALAKPGIF
+270 ALLKPGIF

-294 AFGLQHILANPIENL
+294 AFGLQHILANPIDSL

-323 EQTVKVYRQLFTE
+323 EQTVKVYRQVFAE

-351 DSKSKDETEA
+351 DSKSKDESSDAE
-361 DEGAIDVQRQAR
+361 EGAIDFQRQAR

-466 NGSITDIIPVAKS
+466 TGSITDIIPVSKS

-496 KTNIKWSWQELTDR
+496 KTNTKWSWQELTDR
-510 FNAHSS
+510 LNTHSS

-528 KVIDILDSGSS
+528 KVINILDSSPV

-547 EARVKMAIKNSQV
+547 EARVKIAVKDSQV
-560 LHLSTLLCGAHRQL
+560 LHLSTLLCGAHRQI
-574 VLAEVRSRLKN
+574 VLEEVRTRLKN
-585 KKDCILVFTQVVEA
+585 KQDCILVSTQVVEA

-627 EGNMDELGQVFVF
+627 EGTMDELGQVFVF

-645 SMPPKGSEYAKATG
+645 SMPPKGSEYAKATD

-693 KHEIQADRENCLF
+693 KHEIQEDRENCLF

-724 VNFNDEVEKLLRH
+724 VCFNNEVEKLLNQ

-746 DYRDLQPYTISIRH
+746 DYQKLQPYTISIRH
-760 LEFHR
+760 FEFR
-765 HHKTSIEQ
+765 KHHKTSIEQ

-792 LPILGDPSDSFLL
+792 LPILGDPSDSILL
-805 KGEDSVV
+805 PVKDLCDL